1 MAFTNEQKYW
11 LALNGG
17 YSVKGSSEAETDA
30 LRAKMLFDADQFS
43 NLKERDE
50 LLKIIDRPN
59 LSYSLDDLAKTAST
73 KFKGYKEGGKEVT
86 AGQEFLD
93 AYFGN
98 EATKGDRDEWRNRI
112 ESKYGKDGWENA
124 DKVMKQAYAD
134 KQQSKPKVGKAAQV
148 LGTIFAPRSL
158 EAWKAGKE
166 ASWKDIGLD
175 VSENL
180 LMALPIT
187 GWAGAGAK
195 AMRLGKAGKI
205 IGESLANAVVP
216 HAMEALDA
224 SLYTP
229 EENLD
234 RSVYNESDALL
245 GTATN
250 IGAPFVLGRT
260 VGRLGQFLGN
270 KKAGTEGAKGLS
282 EATLET
288 LDNLVEKGEW
298 VKPTQET
305 IDAVKRFN
313 HGKQAGARSE
323 AAVGKEAADTYAKAD
338 RMGDSGNE
346 VLEEG
351 NQILD
356 QLIDYVETG
365 AKTGE
370 LDEAVV
376 EDLSSRAVKKLNSA
390 RSKIKKST
398 KEMDKLTALQKEQI
412 RTETS
417 RARTNEAQDYIEAG
431 LLQKRSQ
438 DLEGK
443 SKGMGVTASE
453 LLDRLNPK
461 EIGDILD
468 FSKQLADADWMNKL
482 HFQDPAKAKA
492 LDWGQQALESW
503 AVNKYG
509 SKRDAT
515 PVLGGVSNL
524 VQSVAPDLNLQ
535 KDLQESRN
543 RKVEAAE
550 KKYKQ
555 SLASQVISNLDP
567 KTLSAD
573 DKKYLDMVAKN
584 PDVIKG
590 FGEGNK
596 PGFRNW
602 YLLRGSDIL
611 RGTDLYRPTFEVE

>member
-1 MAFTNEQKYW
+1 MTAEELEKHFTSKQIAW
-11 LALNGG
+11 LNKNANIPKNATDDQLLADFARQLYSAKEFGNNIKDMEHLLSLSAKPKVVF
-17 YSVKGSSEAETDA
+17 SVKDIMSTVNPG
-30 LRAKMLFDADQFS
+30 
-43 NLKERDE
+43 
-50 LLKIIDRPN
+50 
-59 LSYSLDDLAKTAST
+59 AKTDSASVNQ
-73 KFKGYKEGGKEVT
+73 FIEDWNEGKVDDQ
-86 AGQEFLD
+86 AGGRL
-93 AYFGN
+93 YF
-98 EATKGDRDEWRNRI
+98 
-112 ESKYGKDGWENA
+112 KYGPNAMNRA

-134 KQQSKPKVGKAAQV
+134 KQQSTPKVGKAAQV
-148 LGTIFAPRSL
+148 LGTIFAPRTL
-158 EAWKAGKE
+158 ESWKAGKD

-175 VSENL
+175 FGENL
-180 LMALPIT
+180 LMALPM
-187 GWAGAGAK
+187 AGAVGLGAK
-195 AMRLGKAGKI
+195 ALRLGKAGRI
-205 IGESLANAVVP
+205 LGAGLAGAAVP
-216 HAMEALDA
+216 HTMEAIDA
-224 SLYTP
+224 VSYSP

-305 IDAVKRFN
+305 IDAVKRLN

-323 AAVGKEAADTYAKAD
+323 AAVGKETAEAYTKAD
-338 RMGDSGNE
+338 RIGDHGNE

-351 NQILD
+351 KQILD
-356 QLIDYVETG
+356 QLVDYVENG
-365 AKTGE
+365 VKNGE
-370 LDEAVV
+370 LDESVI
-376 EDLSSRAVKKLNSA
+376 ENLSSQAVKKLNA
-390 RSKIKKST
+390 GRRQITKAN

-412 RTETS
+412 RTETL
-417 RARTNEAQDYIEAG
+417 RAKTNEAQDYIEAG
-431 LLQKRSQ
+431 LLQKRAE

-443 SKGMGVTASE
+443 SKGMGVSVSE
-453 LLDRLNPK
+453 LLDRANQK

-482 HFQDPAKAKA
+482 HFSDPGKAKA
-492 LDWGQQALESW
+492 LNIAGEAAESW

-524 VQSVAPDLNLQ
+524 VQSVAPDLNIQ
-535 KDLQESRN
+535 KELQESRN
-543 RKVEAAE
+543 RKMEAAE

-555 SLASQVISNLDP
+555 SIASQVIGNLDQE
-567 KTLSAD
+567 TLSAD
-573 DKKYLDMVAKN
+573 DKKYLNMVAEN

-590 FGEGNK
+590 IGEGNK

-611 RGTDLYRPTFEVE
+611 RGTELYRPTFEVE

>member
-1 MAFTNEQKYW
+1 MTKEELEKHFTDRQIAWLDKNASIPQNATDEQI
-11 LALNGG
+11 LADFARQLYSAQEFGDSEKDMEHLLSLSAKPKAVF
-17 YSVKGSSEAETDA
+17 SVKD
-30 LRAKMLFDADQFS
+30 
-43 NLKERDE
+43 
-50 LLKIIDRPN
+50 I
-59 LSYSLDDLAKTAST
+59 LSTVNPGAKTDST
-73 KFKGYKEGGKEVT
+73 SVNQFIEDWNEGKIDDQ
-86 AGQEFLD
+86 AGGRL
-93 AYFGN
+93 YF
-98 EATKGDRDEWRNRI
+98 
-112 ESKYGKDGWENA
+112 KYGPEAMNRA

-134 KQQSKPKVGKAAQV
+134 KQQSKPKVGTAAQV

-158 EAWKAGKE
+158 EAWKAGKD

-175 VSENL
+175 VGENL
-180 LMALPIT
+180 LMALPV
-187 GWAGAGAK
+187 GGAFGLGAK
-195 AMRLGKAGKI
+195 ALRLGKAGRI
-205 IGESLANAVVP
+205 IGASLAGAAVP
-216 HAMEALDA
+216 HAMEAIDA
-224 SLYTP
+224 VSYNP

-250 IGAPFVLGRT
+250 IGAPFILGRT

-323 AAVGKEAADTYAKAD
+323 AAVGKEAAETYAKAD

-346 VLEEG
+346 VLEQG

-356 QLIDYVETG
+356 QLVDYVETG
-365 AKTGE
+365 VKTGE
-370 LDEAVV
+370 LDNAVI
-376 EDLSSRAVKKLNSA
+376 EDLSSRAVQKLNSA
-390 RSKIKKST
+390 RSKINKST
-398 KEMDKLTALQKEQI
+398 KEMNKLTALQKEQI
-412 RTETS
+412 RTETL
-417 RARTNEAQDYIEAG
+417 RAKSNEAQDYIEAG
-431 LLQKRSQ
+431 LLQKRAQ

-453 LLDRLNPK
+453 LLDRVNQK

-482 HFQDPAKAKA
+482 HFSDPSKAKA
-492 LDWGQQALESW
+492 LSIAGEAAENW

-535 KDLQESRN
+535 KDLQDSRN

-555 SLASQVISNLDP
+555 SLASQVIGSLDP

-584 PDVIKG
+584 PDIIKG

-611 RGTDLYRPTFEVE
+611 RGTELYRPTFEVE

>member
-1 MAFTNEQKYW
+1 MTKEELEKHFTDRQIAWLDKNASIPQNATDEQILVDFARQLYSAQEFGDSEKDMEH
-11 LALNGG
+11 LLSLSAKPKAVF
-17 YSVKGSSEAETDA
+17 SVKD
-30 LRAKMLFDADQFS
+30 
-43 NLKERDE
+43 
-50 LLKIIDRPN
+50 I
-59 LSYSLDDLAKTAST
+59 LSTVNPGAKTDST
-73 KFKGYKEGGKEVT
+73 SVNQFIEDWNEGKIDDQ
-86 AGQEFLD
+86 AGGRL
-93 AYFGN
+93 YF
-98 EATKGDRDEWRNRI
+98 
-112 ESKYGKDGWENA
+112 KYGPEAMNRA

-134 KQQSKPKVGKAAQV
+134 KQQSKPKVGTAAQV

-158 EAWKAGKE
+158 EAWKAGKD

-175 VSENL
+175 VGENL
-180 LMALPIT
+180 LMALPV
-187 GWAGAGAK
+187 GGAFGLGAK
-195 AMRLGKAGKI
+195 ALRLGKAGRI
-205 IGESLANAVVP
+205 IGASLAGAAVP
-216 HAMEALDA
+216 HAMEAIDA
-224 SLYTP
+224 VSYNP

-250 IGAPFVLGRT
+250 IGAPFILGRT

-323 AAVGKEAADTYAKAD
+323 AAVGQEAAETYAKAD

-346 VLEEG
+346 VLEQG

-356 QLIDYVETG
+356 QLVDYVETG
-365 AKTGE
+365 VKTGE
-370 LDEAVV
+370 LDNAVI
-376 EDLSSRAVKKLNSA
+376 EDLSSRAVQKLNSA
-390 RSKIKKST
+390 RSKINKST
-398 KEMDKLTALQKEQI
+398 KEMNKLTALQKEQI
-412 RTETS
+412 RTETL
-417 RARTNEAQDYIEAG
+417 RAKSNEAQDYIEAG
-431 LLQKRSQ
+431 LLQKRAQ

-443 SKGMGVTASE
+443 AKGMGVTASE
-453 LLDRLNPK
+453 LLDRVNQK

-482 HFQDPAKAKA
+482 HFSDPSKAKA
-492 LDWGQQALESW
+492 LSIAGEAAENW

-535 KDLQESRN
+535 KDLQDSRN

-555 SLASQVISNLDP
+555 SLASQVIGSLDP

-584 PDVIKG
+584 PDIIKG

-611 RGTDLYRPTFEVE
+611 RGTELYRPTFEVE

>member
-1 MAFTNEQKYW
+1 MTAEELEKHFTSEQIAW
-11 LALNGG
+11 LDKNATIPQNATDEQILSDFARQLYSAKEFGNSEKDMEHLLSLSAKPKAVF
-17 YSVKGSSEAETDA
+17 SVKD
-30 LRAKMLFDADQFS
+30 
-43 NLKERDE
+43 
-50 LLKIIDRPN
+50 I
-59 LSYSLDDLAKTAST
+59 LSTVNPGAKTDTTSINQ
-73 KFKGYKEGGKEVT
+73 FIEDWNKGEIDDQAGGR
-86 AGQEFLD
+86 L
-93 AYFGN
+93 YF
-98 EATKGDRDEWRNRI
+98 
-112 ESKYGKDGWENA
+112 KYGPEAMNRA

-158 EAWKAGKE
+158 EAWKAGKD
-166 ASWKDIGLD
+166 ASWKDIALD
-175 VSENL
+175 AGENL
-180 LMALPIT
+180 LMALPI
-187 GWAGAGAK
+187 AGAAGVGAK
-195 AMRLGKAGKI
+195 ALRLGKAGRI
-205 IGESLANAVVP
+205 IGASLAGAAVP
-216 HAMEALDA
+216 HTMEAIDA
-224 SLYTP
+224 VSYNP

-250 IGAPFVLGRT
+250 IGAPFILGRT

-365 AKTGE
+365 VKTGE
-370 LDEAVV
+370 LDETVV

-390 RSKIKKST
+390 RSKINKST

-417 RARTNEAQDYIEAG
+417 RAKTNEAQDYIEAG
-431 LLQKRSQ
+431 LLQKRAQ

-482 HFQDPAKAKA
+482 HFSDQSKAKA
-492 LDWGQQALESW
+492 LSIAGEAAENW

-509 SKRDAT
+509 SKRDAA

-524 VQSVAPDLNLQ
+524 VQSVAPDLNIQ

-555 SLASQVISNLDP
+555 SIASQVIGNLDP
-567 KTLSAD
+567 EKLSAD

-584 PDVIKG
+584 PDIIKG

>member
-1 MAFTNEQKYW
+1 MTAEELEKHFTSKQIAW
-11 LALNGG
+11 LNKNATIPQNATDDQLLADFASQLYSAKEFGNNIKDMEHLLSLSAKPKAVF
-17 YSVKGSSEAETDA
+17 SVKDIMSTVNPG
-30 LRAKMLFDADQFS
+30 
-43 NLKERDE
+43 
-50 LLKIIDRPN
+50 
-59 LSYSLDDLAKTAST
+59 AKTDTASVNQ
-73 KFKGYKEGGKEVT
+73 FIEDWNEGKLNDQ
-86 AGQEFLD
+86 AGGRL
-93 AYFGN
+93 YF
-98 EATKGDRDEWRNRI
+98 
-112 ESKYGKDGWENA
+112 KYGPNAMNRA

-134 KQQSKPKVGKAAQV
+134 KQQSTPKVGKAAQV
-148 LGTIFAPRSL
+148 LGTIFAPRTL
-158 EAWKAGKE
+158 ESWKAGKD

-175 VSENL
+175 VGENL
-180 LMALPIT
+180 LMALPM
-187 GWAGAGAK
+187 AGAVGLGAK
-195 AMRLGKAGKI
+195 ALRLGKAGRI
-205 IGESLANAVVP
+205 LGAGLAGAAVP
-216 HAMEALDA
+216 HTMEAIDA
-224 SLYTP
+224 VSYSP

-323 AAVGKEAADTYAKAD
+323 AAVGKETAEAYTKAD
-338 RMGDSGNE
+338 RIGDHGNE

-356 QLIDYVETG
+356 QLVDYVENG
-365 AKTGE
+365 VKHGE
-370 LDEAVV
+370 LDESVI
-376 EDLSSRAVKKLNSA
+376 ENLSSQAVKKLNA
-390 RSKIKKST
+390 GRRQITKAN

-412 RTETS
+412 RTETK
-417 RARTNEAQDYIEAG
+417 RAKTNEAQDYIEAG
-431 LLQKRSQ
+431 LLQKRAE

-443 SKGMGVTASE
+443 AKGMGVSTSE
-453 LLDRLNPK
+453 LLDRANQK

-482 HFQDPAKAKA
+482 HFSDPSKAKA
-492 LDWGQQALESW
+492 LNIAGEAAESW

-524 VQSVAPDLNLQ
+524 VQSVAPDLNIQ
-535 KDLQESRN
+535 KELQESRN
-543 RKVEAAE
+543 RKMEAAE

-555 SLASQVISNLDP
+555 SVASQVIGNLDP

-573 DKKYLDMVAKN
+573 DKKYLNMVAEN
-584 PDVIKG
+584 PDIIKG
-590 FGEGNK
+590 IGEGNK

-611 RGTDLYRPTFEVE
+611 RGTELYRPTFEVE

>member
-1 MAFTNEQKYW
+1 MTAEELEKHFTSEQIAW
-11 LALNGG
+11 LDKNATIPQNATDEQILSDFARQLYTAKEFGDSEKDMEHLLSLSAKPKAVF
-17 YSVKGSSEAETDA
+17 SVKD
-30 LRAKMLFDADQFS
+30 
-43 NLKERDE
+43 
-50 LLKIIDRPN
+50 I
-59 LSYSLDDLAKTAST
+59 LSTVNPGAKTDST
-73 KFKGYKEGGKEVT
+73 SVNQFIEDWNKGEIDDQAGGR
-86 AGQEFLD
+86 L
-93 AYFGN
+93 YF
-98 EATKGDRDEWRNRI
+98 
-112 ESKYGKDGWENA
+112 KYGPEAMNRA

-134 KQQSKPKVGKAAQV
+134 KQQSKPTVGKAAQV

-166 ASWKDIGLD
+166 ASVKDIGLD
-175 VSENL
+175 FLENA
-180 LMALPIT
+180 LMALPIS

-224 SLYTP
+224 SIYTP

-234 RSVYNESDALL
+234 RSVYNESDAML

-250 IGAPFVLGRT
+250 IGAPYVLGRT

-305 IDAVKRFN
+305 LDAVKRFN

-323 AAVGKEAADTYAKAD
+323 AAVGKEAAETYAKAD

-356 QLIDYVETG
+356 QLTDYVENAVDHG
-365 AKTGE
+365 GE
-370 LDEAVV
+370 LDEAVI

-412 RTETS
+412 RTETL
-417 RARTNEAQDYIEAG
+417 RAKTNEAQDYIEAG
-431 LLQKRSQ
+431 LLQKRAQ

-443 SKGMGVTASE
+443 SKGMGVSASE
-453 LLDRLNPK
+453 LLDRVNSK

-482 HFQDPAKAKA
+482 HFQNPAKAKA

-524 VQSVAPDLNLQ
+524 VQSVAPDLNIQ

-555 SLASQVISNLDP
+555 SLASQVIGNLDP

-584 PDVIKG
+584 PDIIKG